1 MTKWGQMTKA
11 EATAN
16 KRPKDSYQSIN
27 DYKRNLGETWC
38 GKGMREE
45 VCYCLLLQENDIP
58 DWIMPKEKIF
68 LCGLRKHKG
77 QCEHITW
84 KRARELGTAT
94 NKYTPALGS
103 YLLIGQSS
111 LNSSARLCKG
121 LSGTRQGAY
130 LISTVRSDRRWYL
143 GDVSASSFC
152 YQVPLQVVIHRSHR
166 TRKK

>member
-1 MTKWGQMTKA
+1 MTRAHVKLSGSSIVKFHLCLKVVNTQKPYSYQESSKWQN
-11 EATAN
+11 EAKWQKLKPQPT
-16 KRPKDSYQSIN
+16 RDQKDSYQSIN
-27 DYKRNLGETWC
+27 DYKRNLGDTAC
-38 GKGMREE
+38 GKGMRE

-103 YLLIGQSS
+103 YLLLGQSS
-111 LNSSARLCKG
+111 LNSSAR
-121 LSGTRQGAY
+121 QGFIWY
-130 LISTVRSDRRWYL
+130 KTGGISD
-143 GDVSASSFC
+143 
-152 YQVPLQVVIHRSHR
+152 
-166 TRKK
+166 